1 MSHFRRREQSAL
13 LPRQIFSTF
22 LLIASLLCAAVP
34 PASAQT
40 DYGRLTIVVEARF
53 LDTQGAGSGLRA
65 RVTLTDGAK
74 PERACTVTLDAT
86 TPGRCVFRALE
97 PGVYAIAVTPD
108 AAAPVNTA
116 AENFTFGSVSA
127 KVNVASGQRLTRTVA
142 VIVEEVTQA
151 LVAPPPPVPTP
162 EPTPGPVVDETLR
175 ERSFPER
182 QGVSVRASEEELR
195 PGGTRRFES
204 VLETQAGAVNTGDA
218 GSVIGFSL
226 FGQPDAQNV
235 LRTGGISV
243 LPPSLNDTS
252 YQDTGAL
259 IFNVKDRE
267 SIKDY
272 GSFSASTNNT
282 PAKLGTGTGGQ
293 LIKDI
298 KGGGDK
304 HKGELYNYFADDSLN
319 ARNFFD
325 FARKPELSYNLFG
338 FKLGGPLGSKFAYFV
353 NYEGIRAHS
362 GHVIFEA
369 APSVSL
375 RGHAAAAVLPLF
387 DSYRAGGA
395 VAVEG
400 ASSDPANFDIL
411 RLDATNKARKDAVTT
426 RFDYTPGETDALSFI
441 YLGGR
446 SSEDTPDGVS
456 GRRLLK
462 RDRSQ
467 TAIFNYTHSWKRGD
481 DVPFKNQFIVGLKS
495 DPSRLDARLPAGGA
509 SLSGFSFVVGGK
521 VGQTAVPGFS
531 PELSLTAPGGL
542 LRDAGNFK
550 GRELRFAPSSVSI
563 INQLTWSHSDKHTFT
578 FGGEVRLLR
587 TALDRRFGT
596 TYEFASLEDFLT
608 NRLKS
613 TAFVGDLGSFTGD
626 AAGVGRK
633 ARQEYYIA
641 YAQDAYKPHHRI
653 LLTYGLRYEYYSVL
667 REARDRAV
675 VFDPDAGTM
684 LPPGTPFYRSRRNN
698 FLPRVAFAWSLKD
711 SGESD
716 DPVNAGP
723 TVISASFGMHVG
735 PDALDTILRPI
746 YSDSIS
752 ATQAG
757 GAFPVD
763 TGALAAAFASNPEGR
778 RFLPLAIARDFSG
791 PARVYKFDALL
802 KQELLGRKSTG
813 TGDNKKILRELF
825 LTLGY
830 SGSRGRN
837 LPVINFGNPVV
848 SVETN
853 PDPTQPAI
861 VRRRFDLDRG
871 GLPVSPFG
879 EVEFFTSGGR
889 SQYDSFQATLTGV
902 STSNFLQLLEMQYT
916 LASNRGDTDPDSTI
930 GVGHPSNLAYDFG
943 YNSGDVRHKFSFAAV
958 FMFPCEFVKL
968 CQRRNSSPLAVL
980 FADWTV
986 AAVGSFQ
993 TGQPIDLRLR
1003 RPDVVYVD
1011 ASGRVFNSPA
1021 AGLRAVAN
1029 VPGGGST
1036 VAAFRPDLV
1045 PGADPFAGV
1054 DRQWLNPAA
1063 FAIPAPGAFGSLRR
1077 GDLRGPGVR
1086 LVDISLRKEF
1096 YLRRPKKADDAGQGG
1111 ESALTLVFNADVNNI
1126 FNFTNFKYTSA
1137 TLPDAL
1143 GLNDTG
1149 AKVQPGQPFTD
1160 AAAGADFGVIT
1171 RTYKRK
1177 QDLSSSRQ
1185 IQFRLSFQF

>member
-1 MSHFRRREQSAL
+1 MSHFRRREHNAL
-13 LPRQIFSTF
+13 LPRQIFSNF
-22 LLIASLLCAAVP
+22 LLIASLLLTAVP

-40 DYGRLTIVVEARF
+40 DYGRLTVVVEVRF
-53 LDTQGAGSGLRA
+53 LGTGSVPSA
-65 RVTLTDGAK
+65 RVRLTDGAK
-74 PERACTVTLDAT
+74 PERACTVALDAT
-86 TPGRCVFRALE
+86 TPARCVFRTLE
-97 PGVYAIAVTPD
+97 PGLYTVAVAPD
-108 AAAPVNTA
+108 AAAPANTTA
-116 AENFTFGSVSA
+116 DALTFDTV
-127 KVNVASGQRLTRTVA
+127 KVEVNVASGQRITRTVR
-142 VIVEEVTQA
+142 V
-151 LVAPPPPVPTP
+151 LVRDINAAFVRAPTP
-162 EPTPGPVVDETLR
+162 EPTPGPVVDESLR
-175 ERSFPER
+175 ERVFAER

-195 PGGTRRFES
+195 PRGDQRFES
-204 VLETQAGAVNTGDA
+204 VLETQAGAVNTGSA
-218 GSVIGFSL
+218 SSVIGFSL

-235 LRTGGISV
+235 LRIGGISA

-272 GSFSASTNNT
+272 SSFSANTNNT

-298 KGGGDK
+298 KSGGDK
-304 HKGELYNYFADDSLN
+304 HKGEFYNYFADDSLN

-325 FARKPELSYNLFG
+325 FARKPELRYDLFG

-369 APSVSL
+369 APSASL
-375 RGHAAAAVLPLF
+375 RGRAAAAVLPLF
-387 DSYRAGGA
+387 DGYRAGEA
-395 VAVEG
+395 VAVQG

-426 RFDYTPGETDALSFI
+426 RIDYTPGETDAFNFI
-441 YLGGR
+441 YLGAR

-462 RDRSQ
+462 RDRAQ
-467 TAIFNYTHSWKRGD
+467 TGIFNYTHSWNRGD

-495 DPSRLDARLPAGGA
+495 DPSRLDARLPAGVTDL
-509 SLSGFSFVVGGK
+509 SLFSFVVGGK

-563 INQLTWSHSDKHTFT
+563 VDQLTWNHSDEHTFT

-587 TALDRRFGT
+587 TALDRSFGA
-596 TYEFASLEDFLT
+596 TYEFASLEDFLA

-626 AAGVGRK
+626 TVGGGRK

-641 YAQDAYKPHHRI
+641 YAQDAYRPHRRV

-675 VFDPDAGTM
+675 VFDPDTGT
-684 LPPGTPFYRSRRNN
+684 LLTPGTPFYRSRKNN
-698 FLPRVAFAWSLKD
+698 FLPRVAFAWALED
-711 SGESD
+711 SGEDD
-716 DPVNAGP
+716 DPINASP

-746 YSDSIS
+746 YSDSIRV
-752 ATQAG
+752 TQAG
-757 GAFPVD
+757 GAFPTD
-763 TGALAAAFASNPEGR
+763 TGALAAAFASNPDGR

-813 TGDNKKILRELF
+813 TGDNKRILRELF

-830 SGSRGRN
+830 SGNRGRN
-837 LPVINFGNPVV
+837 LPVINFGNPIV

-853 PDPTQPAI
+853 ADPTQPAI
-861 VRRRFDLDRG
+861 VRRRFDLDRS
-871 GLPVSPFG
+871 GLPVSPYG

-889 SQYDSFQATLTGV
+889 SEYDSFQATLTGV
-902 STSNFLQLLEMQYT
+902 STRNFLQLLEAQYT

-958 FMFPCEFVKL
+958 FAFPCESVRPI
-968 CQRRNSSPLAVL
+968 CPRRNSSPLAVL
-980 FADWTV
+980 LADWTV

-1011 ASGRVFNSPA
+1011 AAGRVFNSPA

-1029 VPGGGST
+1029 VPGGGSS

-1045 PGADPFAGV
+1045 PGADPFVGV
-1054 DRQWLNPAA
+1054 DRQWLDPAA

-1086 LVDISLRKEF
+1086 LLDISLRKEF
-1096 YLRRPKKADDAGQGG
+1096 YLPRDKGADKAGQGG
-1111 ESALTLVFNADVNNI
+1111 ESAYILAFNVDVNNL

-1143 GLNDTG
+1143 GLDASG
-1149 AKVQPGQPFTD
+1149 AKVQPGQSFTTE
-1160 AAAGADFGVIT
+1160 AAGADFGVMT
-1171 RTYKRK
+1171 RTFKRK
-1177 QDLSSSRQ
+1177 QELSSSRQ

>member
-1 MSHFRRREQSAL
+1 MSHLRRREHNAL

-22 LLIASLLCAAVP
+22 LLIVYLLWTAVP
-34 PASAQT
+34 PARAQT
-40 DYGRLTIVVEARF
+40 DYSRLTIIVEGIRQNAPVAVSA
-53 LDTQGAGSGLRA
+53 T
-65 RVTLTDGAK
+65 VTVTSAAK
-74 PERACTVTLDAT
+74 QTRTCTVSSDEAP
-86 TPGRCVFRALE
+86 PGRCVFRTLE
-97 PGVYAIAVTPD
+97 PGEYTVTVTPPSSG
-108 AAAPVNTA
+108 AALPNNLTFSPA
-116 AENFTFGSVSA
+116 AVMVTL
-127 KVNVASGQRLTRTVA
+127 ASGQSLTRTVTLNVRA
-142 VIVEEVTQA
+142 AGGPLAA
-151 LVAPPPPVPTP
+151 LVVTPTP
-162 EPTPGPVVDETLR
+162 EPTPGLIVDETLR
-175 ERSFPER
+175 ERAFPER

-195 PGGTRRFES
+195 PRGTRRFES
-204 VLETQAGAVNTGDA
+204 VLETQAGAVNTGDSS
-218 GSVIGFSL
+218 SVIGFSL

-243 LPPSLNDTS
+243 LPPSLSDTS

-272 GSFSASTNNT
+272 SSFSANTNNT

-298 KGGGDK
+298 TSGGDK
-304 HKGELYNYFADDSLN
+304 HKREFYNYFADDSLN

-325 FARKPELSYNLFG
+325 FARKPELRYNLFG
-338 FKLGGPLGSKFAYFV
+338 FKLDGPLGSKLAYFV

-362 GHVIFEA
+362 GHIIFEA
-369 APSVSL
+369 VPSASL
-375 RGHAAAAVLPLF
+375 RGRAAAAVLPLF

-395 VAVEG
+395 VAVSG
-400 ASSDPANFDIL
+400 ASSDPDNFDIL
-411 RLDATNKARKDAVTT
+411 RLDAINYARKDAFTT
-426 RFDYTPGETDALSFI
+426 RFDYTPRETDTFNFI
-441 YLGGR
+441 YLGAR

-467 TAIFNYTHSWKRGD
+467 TGIFNYTHSWKRDD

-509 SLSGFSFVVGGK
+509 DLSQFSFVVGGK

-531 PELSLTAPGGL
+531 PELALTVPGGL

-550 GRELRFAPSSVSI
+550 GRALRFAPSSVSVI
-563 INQLTWSHSDKHTFT
+563 DQLTWNHSDEHTFT

-587 TALDRRFGT
+587 TALDRRFGA
-596 TYEFASLEDFLT
+596 TYEFASFEDFLA
-608 NRLKS
+608 NRLAS
-613 TAFVGDLGSFTGD
+613 TLLVGDLGSFTGD
-626 AAGVGRK
+626 AVGGGRK

-641 YAQDAYKPHHRI
+641 YAQDAYRPHRRV

-675 VFDPDAGTM
+675 VFDPDTGTM

-698 FLPRVAFAWSLKD
+698 FLPRVALAWSLRD
-711 SGESD
+711 SGEAD

-746 YSDSIS
+746 YSDSLRVK
-752 ATQAG
+752 QAG
-757 GAFPVD
+757 GAFPTD

-778 RFLPLAIARDFSG
+778 GFLPLAIARDFSG

-830 SGSRGRN
+830 SGNRGRN
-837 LPVINFGNPVV
+837 LPVINFGNPIVN
-848 SVETN
+848 VETN
-853 PDPTQPAI
+853 PDPTKPAI

-879 EVEFFTSGGR
+879 EVEFFTSGGSSR
-889 SQYDSFQATLTGV
+889 YDSFQATLTGV
-902 STSNFLQLLEMQYT
+902 STSNFLQLLEVQYT
-916 LASNRGDTDPDSTI
+916 LAGNRGDTDPDSTI

-943 YNSGDVRHKFSFAAV
+943 YNSSDVRHKFSFAAV
-958 FMFPCEFVKL
+958 FLFPCKL
-968 CQRRNSSPLAVL
+968 INFCVTRQNSPLGVL
-980 FADWTV
+980 LSDWTV

-993 TGQPIDLRLR
+993 TGQPIDIRLR

-1011 ASGRVFNSPA
+1011 AEGRVFSTPD
-1021 AGLRAVAN
+1021 AGRRAVAN
-1029 VPGGGST
+1029 VPGGGSS

-1063 FAIPAPGAFGSLRR
+1063 FAIPAPGSFGSLRR

-1096 YLRRPKKADDAGQGG
+1096 YLRREKEADDAGQGG
-1111 ESALTLVFNADVNNI
+1111 KSARVLIFNMDVNNL

-1143 GLNDTG
+1143 GLDNSG
-1149 AKVQPGQPFTD
+1149 AKVQPGQPFTPD
-1160 AAAGADFGVIT
+1160 AAGADFGVMT
-1171 RTYKRK
+1171 RTFKRK